1 MKSSLMP
8 PLTARARLQP
18 GDLHSAQRKAP
29 SGCSSAVF
37 LLAPGAL
44 ADWKSI
50 LVQSIPWPVCTGK
63 TFELKR
69 LARLHKDPTGF
80 PSKAASCLGL
90 RKPGL
95 RVLVGGLAPRAL
107 GMFPLRHTFVCR
119 PNKHGTYTDI
129 YTCMSVRYKY
139 IHLDICRLDT
149 YIRTY
154 IHTLHPYIHMSVD
167 LTSFI
172 SECPSSRKY
181 NFL

>member
-80 PSKAASCLGL
+80 PSKAASGSVCASRAYECWWKDWLQELWGCFHYDIPL
-90 RKPGL
+90 Y
-95 RVLVGGLAPRAL
+95 VGPIN
-107 GMFPLRHTFVCR
+107 MEHIQ
-119 PNKHGTYTDI
+119 TYTR
-129 YTCMSVRYKY
+129 V
-139 IHLDICRLDT
+139 
-149 YIRTY
+149 
-154 IHTLHPYIHMSVD
+154 
-167 LTSFI
+167 
-172 SECPSSRKY
+172 CP
-181 NFL
+181 